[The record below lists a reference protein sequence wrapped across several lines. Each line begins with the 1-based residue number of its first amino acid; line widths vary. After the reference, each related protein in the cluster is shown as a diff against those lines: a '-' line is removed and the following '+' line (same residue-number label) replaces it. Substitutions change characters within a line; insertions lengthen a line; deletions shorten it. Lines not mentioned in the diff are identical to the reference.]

1 MEKRR
6 SEENIEITFS
16 SKEDALALI
25 EPLTNAGYAVLITR
39 DAAGA
44 LWVVEATYSRF
55 SASSKDSEYATSLGV
70 IFKSVED

>member
-6 SEENIEITFS
+6 SEENIEITFNS
-16 SKEDALALI
+16 REDAFALI
-25 EPLTNAGYAVLITR
+25 EPLTNEGYAVLITR
-39 DAAGA
+39 DAAGS

-55 SASSKDSEYATSLGV
+55 SANSKDPGYACALGV

>member
-6 SEENIEITFS
+6 SEENIEITFN

-44 LWVVEATYSRF
+44 LWVVEAVYSRF
-55 SASSKDSEYATSLGV
+55 ALKLKGSGCANARGV
-70 IFKSVED
+70 IFKSIED

>member
-1 MEKRR
+1 MMEHR
-6 SEENIEITFS
+6 SKENIEIVCE
-16 SKEDALALI
+16 SKEDAFALI

-55 SASSKDSEYATSLGV
+55 SASSKDPGYASALGV
-70 IFKSVED
+70 IFKSIED

>member
-44 LWVVEATYSRF
+44 LWVVEAAYSRF
-55 SASSKDSEYATSLGV
+55 ASNLRGAGCADALGV
-70 IFKSVED
+70 IFKPVED

>member
-1 MEKRR
+1 MLENR
-6 SEENIEITFS
+6 SKENIEIVTK
-16 SKEDALALI
+16 SKEDAFALI

-55 SASSKDSEYATSLGV
+55 SASSKDPGYACALGV

>member
-1 MEKRR
+1 MEYR
-6 SEENIEITFS
+6 SEENIEIVCE
-16 SKEDALALI
+16 SKEDAFALI

-55 SASSKDSEYATSLGV
+55 SFSSKDSKYATSLGV
-70 IFKSVED
+70 IFKSIEN

>member
-6 SEENIEITFS
+6 SEENIEITFN

-39 DAAGA
+39 DAAGS

>member
-6 SEENIEITFS
+6 SEENIEITLN

-44 LWVVEATYSRF
+44 LWVVEAAYSRF
-55 SASSKDSEYATSLGV
+55 ALELKGSGYANARGV
-70 IFKSVED
+70 IFKPISD

>member
-6 SEENIEITFS
+6 SEENIEITFN

-44 LWVVEATYSRF
+44 LWVVEAVYSRF
-55 SASSKDSEYATSLGV
+55 ASNLRGAGGADALGV
-70 IFKSVED
+70 IFKPVED

>member
-6 SEENIEITFS
+6 SEENIEITFN
-16 SKEDALALI
+16 SKEDAFALI

-44 LWVVEATYSRF
+44 LWVVEAAYSRF

>member
-1 MEKRR
+1 MMEKR
-6 SEENIEITFS
+6 SKENIEVVFT
-16 SKEDALALI
+16 SKEDAFALI

-55 SASSKDSEYATSLGV
+55 SSSSSDPGYATALGV
-70 IFKSVED
+70 IFKSIED

>member
-1 MEKRR
+1 MLENR
-6 SEENIEITFS
+6 SKENIEIVTE
-16 SKEDALALI
+16 SKEDAFALI

-39 DAAGA
+39 DAAGS

-55 SASSKDSEYATSLGV
+55 SASSKDPGYACALGV

>member
-6 SEENIEITFS
+6 SEENIEITFN
-16 SKEDALALI
+16 SKEDAFALI

-44 LWVVEATYSRF
+44 LWVVEAVYSRF
-55 SASSKDSEYATSLGV
+55 ALELKGSGCANARGV
-70 IFKSVED
+70 IFKSIED